1 MPYADGVVGA
11 TWRGN
16 SNFLDLINQ
25 LAHVVVGF
33 GAARLTESRKQ
44 ATFRLGSRGRFQS
57 RQMMLRNTSDRESS
71 D

>member
-25 LAHVVVGF
+25 LAHVASLGSTP
-33 GAARLTESRKQ
+33 RLTESRKQ
-44 ATFRLGSRGRFQS
+44 AALRLGSRG
-57 RQMMLRNTSDRESS
+57 
-71 D
+71 

>member
-25 LAHVVVGF
+25 LAHVVGL

-57 RQMMLRNTSDRESS
+57 WQMMLRNTSDRESS